1 MTSRTN
7 TCDEL
12 FMWLFDRVI
21 KNEKSTLR
29 IYAKKSYD
37 NNDIFVKIST
47 DSFKTKFKPKDLMQ
61 FNLAVGEINE
71 LQCV

>member
-1 MTSRTN
+1 
-7 TCDEL
+7 
-12 FMWLFDRVI
+12 MWLFDRVI

-37 NNDIFVKIST
+37 INDIFVNIST
-47 DSFKTKFKPKDLMQ
+47 DSFKSKFKPKDLMQ
-61 FNLAVGEINE
+61 FNLAVGDMNE